1 MLKDSTWPQ
10 NSHHGII
17 TRAAQMFVGLYCLC
31 GWISKSA
38 NHISEVLSPKISMC
52 IVHSDWFPVINSM
65 LGKYLHVHPKL
76 YKKDTRSMTIWLF
89 ATMRSCMALN
99 NHYIYVYVI
108 HIKCCNEDLEP
119 CSFFNRSR
127 SIQLMQQTFTS
138 ENHYANHSSLRQ
150 KVSKCKC
157 DRSSSI
163 NKESHH
169 RTSDIWKYDHKIHKE
184 TRRMDGWH
192 LQTSIFATRK
202 LAQSTH
208 DLILLSRWNKG
219 QMWDRTRSDYCN
231 MLRSW
236 GI

>member
-1 MLKDSTWPQ
+1 M
-10 NSHHGII
+10 
-17 TRAAQMFVGLYCLC
+17 
-31 GWISKSA
+31 
-38 NHISEVLSPKISMC
+38 
-52 IVHSDWFPVINSM
+52 
-65 LGKYLHVHPKL
+65 
-76 YKKDTRSMTIWLF
+76 
-89 ATMRSCMALN
+89 
-99 NHYIYVYVI
+99 I

-138 ENHYANHSSLRQ
+138 ENHYANHSSLRL

-163 NKESHH
+163 SKESHH

-192 LQTSIFATRK
+192 LRTSIFATRK

-208 DLILLSRWNKG
+208 DLILHSRWNKG
-219 QMWDRTRSDYCN
+219 QMWDRTRSDCN

-236 GI
+236 GKVHVATKYAIHISHSHSHSRHWHKHFSNKFNKLDNGVVTIELENGPPGQPVFLIVFPATEAPYAASNGLDAGQCRRTGRFLHLQLYNVFLIFVNIDMS